1 MTYDQLKLENQLCFP
16 LYACAKEVVKQYTP
30 LLDALGITYTQY
42 IVMLALWQYG
52 DTNVK
57 TLGERVFLDSGT
69 LTPLLKKLA
78 VQGLLARTRSSQDER
93 NVLVHLT
100 PAGEQMKE
108 RAREIPQQ
116 MRTCIPLDE
125 QESMTLY
132 HLLYKVLGQLRD

>member
-57 TLGERVFLDSGT
+57 TLGERLFLDSGT

>member
-42 IVMLALWQYG
+42 LVMLALWQYG

-57 TLGERVFLDSGT
+57 TLGERLFLDSGT

-78 VQGLLARTRSSQDER
+78 TQGLLVRTRSSQDER

-100 PAGEQMKE
+100 SAGEQMKE
-108 RAREIPQQ
+108 LARNIPQQ

>member
-42 IVMLALWQYG
+42 LVMLALWQYG

-57 TLGERVFLDSGT
+57 TLGERLFLDSGT

-78 VQGLLARTRSSQDER
+78 TQGLLVRTRSSQDER

-100 PAGEQMKE
+100 SAGEQMKE
-108 RAREIPQQ
+108 LARNIPQQ
-116 MRTCIPLDE
+116 MRTCIPLDD

>member
-42 IVMLALWQYG
+42 LVMLALWQYG

-57 TLGERVFLDSGT
+57 TLGERLFLDSGT

-78 VQGLLARTRSSQDER
+78 TQGLLVRTRSSQDER

-100 PAGEQMKE
+100 SAGEQMKE
-108 RAREIPQQ
+108 LARNIPQQ
-116 MRTCIPLDE
+116 MRTCIPLDA